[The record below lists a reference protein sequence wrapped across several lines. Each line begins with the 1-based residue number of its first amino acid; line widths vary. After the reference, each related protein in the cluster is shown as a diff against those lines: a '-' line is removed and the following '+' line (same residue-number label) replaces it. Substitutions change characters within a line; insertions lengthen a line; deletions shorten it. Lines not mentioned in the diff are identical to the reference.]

1 MTQES
6 CSLSVLSDVS
16 NLQIIADFVTAAAR
30 KAQLDEQD
38 IFAIQMAVDEACTNV
53 IEHAYAGASGD
64 VHLTCQVKPGEFTII
79 IRDHGRPFD
88 PEAVP
93 PPDLTSDLEERRIGG
108 LGLYFMQKLMDEVRF
123 SFEPE
128 TGNQVVMIKR
138 TAEERS

>member
-53 IEHAYAGASGD
+53 IEHAYASAAGD
-64 VHLTCQVKPGEFTII
+64 IHLTCQVRSGEFTVI

-88 PEAVP
+88 PESVP

-123 SFEPE
+123 SFNPE

-138 TAEERS
+138 TAEEQS